1 MSHVHL
7 FVFQQSIL
15 DANEDD
21 QIAAA
26 IEASIAERVFTGTDP
41 GNNENS
47 EQKQVDCSSSNT
59 DETTN
64 EENWKLYLGVGNGKY
79 SSSSSY
85 KALQPV

>member
-1 MSHVHL
+1 M
-7 FVFQQSIL
+7 L

-26 IEASIAERVFTGTDP
+26 IKASLSEKVFNGIDSA
-41 GNNENS
+41 NNEKS
-47 EQKQVDCSSSNT
+47 VQKQVKSSSSNE

-79 SSSSSY
+79 Y
-85 KALQPV
+85 I

>member
-1 MSHVHL
+1 M
-7 FVFQQSIL
+7 

-26 IEASIAERVFTGTDP
+26 IKASIAERVFSGTDSA
-41 GNNENS
+41 NNEDS
-47 EQKQVDCSSSNT
+47 KQKQVDCSSSNT

-79 SSSSSY
+79 Y
-85 KALQPV
+85 I